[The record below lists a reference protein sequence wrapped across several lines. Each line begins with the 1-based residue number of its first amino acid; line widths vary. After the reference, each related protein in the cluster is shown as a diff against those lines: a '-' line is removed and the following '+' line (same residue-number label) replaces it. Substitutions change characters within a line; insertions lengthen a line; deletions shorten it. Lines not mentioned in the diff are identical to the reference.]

1 VAGRGGHRLR
11 RRTPRRAVP
20 AQVVWLKRDLRLSDH
35 APLAE
40 AARRGPIVLLYA
52 FQPRVYQAPDFAR
65 QHFEFIRESLASLD
79 RALAPRGTRVVVE
92 HGEITAIL
100 ERIDAAVGVE
110 ALWSHEETGNAVTYA
125 IDREARAWCARRGIA
140 WHERAQNG
148 VVRRLVDRDGWSR
161 RWEARMA
168 SPIVS
173 APEHIDFAPYAPA
186 CPVAIEEIAARV
198 PGADKAMR
206 QRGGR
211 APALAA
217 LESFLAERGQHYRS
231 GMSSPLSAETQCSRV
246 SPYLAWGTLS
256 LREVVHATRARIAA
270 LRALPA
276 GERPPRFLASLA
288 SFQGRLHW
296 HCHFMQKLESEPE
309 IEFRNLNRLYDGLRE
324 HAFDAARFEAWR
336 SGETGFPLVDA
347 CMAMLRETG
356 WINFRMRAML
366 MSFASYHL
374 WLHWRETGLHLAR
387 EFLDYEPGIHWSQ
400 TQMQSGV
407 TGINTLRIYNP
418 VKQALDQ
425 DPGGEFVRRWLP
437 ALARV
442 PDEHIHR
449 PWLMPGT
456 LQRSVGC
463 VIGRDYPAPIVDH
476 EAAAREAR
484 ERIAG
489 VRRQPAHRDAARDVL
504 AQHGSRKRAP
514 RPRVRR
520 RAQANLE
527 FDS

>member
-1 VAGRGGHRLR
+1 VS
-11 RRTPRRAVP
+11 T
-20 AQVVWLKRDLRLSDH
+20 QVVWLKRDLRLADH

-40 AARRGPIVLLYA
+40 AARRGPVLLLYV

-65 QHFEFIRESLASLD
+65 QHLEFIRESLASLD
-79 RALAPRGTRVVVE
+79 EALAPRGMRVVVE
-92 HGEITAIL
+92 HGEVAAVL
-100 ERIDAAVGVE
+100 RRIDAAISID

-125 IDREARAWCARRGIA
+125 IDREVRAWCAQRGIP

-148 VVRRLVDRDGWSR
+148 VVRRLGGRDGWSR

-168 SPIVS
+168 APIV
-173 APEHIDFAPYAPA
+173 AEPERIEPAPYAPA
-186 CPVAIEEIAARV
+186 RPVDFDAVAARV
-198 PGADKAMR
+198 RGSDKAMR

-211 APALAA
+211 AAARAALAG
-217 LESFLAERGQHYRS
+217 FLAERGQHYRS
-231 GMSSPLSAETQCSRV
+231 GMSSPLSAATHCSRI

-256 LREVVHATRARIAA
+256 LREIVGATRARIAE

-276 GERPPRFLASLA
+276 GERPPGFLASLA

-309 IEFRNLNRLYDGLRE
+309 TEFRNVNRLYDGLRE
-324 HAFDAARFEAWR
+324 SVFDAARFAAWR
-336 SGETGFPLVDA
+336 CGETGFPLVDA

-366 MSFASYHL
+366 MSFASHHL

-400 TQMQSGV
+400 TQMQAGV
-407 TGINTLRIYNP
+407 TGINALRIYNP

-425 DPGGEFVRRWLP
+425 DPHGAFVRRWLP

-449 PWLMPGT
+449 PWLMSGA

-476 EAAAREAR
+476 ESAARQAR
-484 ERIAG
+484 ERLAA
-489 VRRQPAHRDAARDVL
+489 VRRQPAHRDAAREVL
-504 AQHGSRKRAP
+504 AQHGSRKRAG
-514 RPRVRR
+514 RTRAGQ
-520 RAQANLE
+520 RAQSILPLE
-527 FDS
+527 S